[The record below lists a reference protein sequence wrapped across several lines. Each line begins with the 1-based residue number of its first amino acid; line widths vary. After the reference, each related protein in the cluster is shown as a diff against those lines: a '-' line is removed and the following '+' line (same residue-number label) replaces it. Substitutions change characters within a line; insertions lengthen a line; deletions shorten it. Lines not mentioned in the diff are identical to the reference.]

1 MAKKIK
7 VKAQDITSSP
17 LFAGV
22 PPKFVKKA
30 ATFCTVKEYSAGS
43 PIINEGERGD
53 FMFIILEGQ
62 VDVLKGPKKLK
73 LATLGKG
80 VFLGEGALVSKAP
93 RNASIV
99 AKDAVKVAV
108 FDQKGFD
115 RLSILHPCIPV
126 TMMNVHNERCKDTV
140 RKLNVAKSKEFML
153 MAAVGL
159 VLFVKNSHSILPVG
173 LHGVA
178 DQLAAMIPDQ
188 VMALGGPAA
197 AALGLKLKQL
207 EMGSIVSK
215 LEKI

>member
-1 MAKKIK
+1 MAKTPK
-7 VKAQDITSSP
+7 VKFDDISGSP

-30 ATFCTVKEYSAGS
+30 TTFCTIRDCLAGS
-43 PIINEGERGD
+43 SIINEGERGD
-53 FMFIILEGQ
+53 FMFIIVEGE
-62 VDVLKGPKKLK
+62 VDVLKGPKKIK

-99 AKDAVKVAV
+99 AKSASKLAI

-115 RLSILHPCIPV
+115 RLSTLHPCIPV

-140 RKLNVAKSKEFML
+140 RKLNVAKSKEFIL

-159 VLFVKNSHSILPVG
+159 VLFIKNSHSILPVG
-173 LHGVA
+173 LHGIV
-178 DQLAAMIPDQ
+178 DQITTFIPDQ

-197 AALGLKLKQL
+197 VAFGLKLKQM
-207 EMGSIVSK
+207 EMGDIVSK

>member
-7 VKAQDITSSP
+7 VKAIDIANSP

-30 ATFCTVKEYSAGS
+30 ATFCIAKEYPAGS
-43 PIINEGERGD
+43 PIINEGEKGD

-62 VDVLKGPKKLK
+62 VDVLKGPKKIK

-99 AKDAVKVAV
+99 AKDVVKIAV

-115 RLSILHPCIPV
+115 RLSTLHACIPV

-140 RKLNVAKSKEFML
+140 RKLNAAKSKEFML

-178 DQLAAMIPDQ
+178 DQIAAYIPDQ

-207 EMGSIVSK
+207 EMGDIVSK
-215 LEKI
+215 LDKI

>member
-1 MAKKIK
+1 MAKKLK
-7 VKAQDITSSP
+7 VKFDDISGSP

-30 ATFCTVKEYSAGS
+30 VSFCTVRECPAGS
-43 PIINEGERGD
+43 SIINEGEKGD
-53 FMFIILEGQ
+53 FMFIIMEGE
-62 VDVLKGPKKLK
+62 VDVLKGPKKIK
-73 LATLGKG
+73 LATLSKG

-93 RNASIV
+93 RNASIT
-99 AKDAVKVAV
+99 AKTAVKIAV

-115 RLSILHPCIPV
+115 RLSVLHPCIPV

-153 MAAVGL
+153 MASVGL
-159 VLFVKNSHSILPVG
+159 VLFVKNSHAILPPS
-173 LHGVA
+173 LHPIA
-178 DQLAAMIPDQ
+178 DQIAALIPDQ

-197 AALGLKLKQL
+197 AALGLKLKQM
-207 EMGSIVSK
+207 EMGDIVSK

>member
-7 VKAQDITSSP
+7 VKPTDIIDSP

-30 ATFCTVKEYSAGS
+30 ATFCEVKEYGAGS
-43 PIINEGERGD
+43 FIINEGEKGD
-53 FMFIILEGQ
+53 FMFIIIDGQ
-62 VDVLKGPKKLK
+62 VDVLKGAKKLK

-99 AKDAVKVAV
+99 AKNEVRLAV

-115 RLSILHPCIPV
+115 KLSVLHPCIPV
-126 TMMNVHNERCKDTV
+126 TMMNIHNERCKDTV
-140 RKLNVAKSKEFML
+140 RKMNAVKSKEFIL

-159 VLFVKNSHSILPVG
+159 VLLVKNSHSILPVG
-173 LHGVA
+173 LHGMA
-178 DQLAAMIPDQ
+178 DQVAAMIPDQ

-197 AALGLKLKQL
+197 AAIGLKFKQM
-207 EMGSIVSK
+207 EMGNIVSK
-215 LEKI
+215 LDKI